1 MSEKENLNI
10 DEIER
15 IELRSNEVQEILSRP
30 PKWIIRWGISV
41 IFIIIAIVIT
51 GSNFFKYP
59 DIVTAKIVLTTENP
73 PAKVLSKIS
82 GKIQNLFVTNKQY
95 VKKNDIV
102 GVIENPANFQDIKAV
117 FENLDYFKKE
127 YKTSD
132 ISKLLD
138 KNYNLGSVQTLY
150 SSLAKHIKEYNR
162 FLRLDYHNK
171 KITQHKKELQKYS
184 LYLQNLKTQEEL
196 MNEECKLTH
205 NQFCRDSSLHSQELL
220 SDADFERSKS
230 QLISKKYSCEQVK
243 TSINNIELQIENLN
257 QNILDLKL
265 QYEKQLSDKTL
276 FINENI
282 ENLRSTIDA
291 WMYKYVLIAPT
302 SGKITFNQYW
312 NENQTVSSGATVMT
326 VIPENEGEIIGK
338 VQLDFRGAG
347 KVREGQLANIQFS
360 NYPKNEFGM
369 VQGEIFSIS
378 MAPENDFYT
387 VEIKLKNG
395 LKTFYGIDL
404 DFKQEMQGTA
414 EIITDDLSL
423 LHRILG
429 PLRFIIKRNTKFGD
443 LN

>member
-429 PLRFIIKRNTKFGD
+429 PLRFRIKKNTKFGD